1 MIKNPGE
8 ISLDEALLIC
18 QETLKK
24 GRSEDF
30 MPITVVVIDVAGVIR
45 ATLSEEGS
53 SIVRSD
59 IAYAKA
65 WSCLAYG
72 ASTNTIRDI
81 LEDQPRLDKA
91 FTGMQTMAGGKL
103 IPTPGGIIIQKDE
116 KNIGAVGVSGDRSAQ
131 DEICAIA
138 WVESAGLIASHSS

>member
-24 GRSEDF
+24 GRAENF
-30 MPITVVVIDVAGVIR
+30 MPLTAVVIDIAGVIR

-59 IAYAKA
+59 MAYAKA

-103 IPTPGGIIIQKDE
+103 IPTPGGIIIQKDG
-116 KNIGAVGVSGDRSAQ
+116 KNIGAIGVSGDRSDQ
-131 DEICAIA
+131 DEISAIA
-138 WVESAGLIASHSS
+138 GVEAAGLIPSHSS